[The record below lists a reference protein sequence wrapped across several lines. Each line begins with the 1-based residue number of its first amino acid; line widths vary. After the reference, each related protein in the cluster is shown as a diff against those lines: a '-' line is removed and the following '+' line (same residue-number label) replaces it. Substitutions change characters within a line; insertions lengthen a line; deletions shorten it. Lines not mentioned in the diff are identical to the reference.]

1 MVEAIG
7 LGWLFGVIFFFT
19 GLFSGTK
26 EFCTY
31 ILSVLIIFALLNYFI
46 RINIKEFLKS
56 YFLTFF
62 IIFLIT
68 IIIGFYVTY
77 DINTDSFLSFLDP
90 PEVKKLS
97 PDEYRAYIYINFLFD
112 WICYLTLY
120 APFIVLCL
128 LQAYFFKCY
137 STGVKRKKISLFIGF
152 ACSSPFILMFFNY
165 INDGNIYL

>member
-1 MVEAIG
+1 MVEAVG
-7 LGWLFGVIFFFT
+7 LGWLFGMILFF
-19 GLFSGTK
+19 GALFNEVKFYT
-26 EFCTY
+26 F
-31 ILSVLIIFALLNYFI
+31 ILSVLAIFALLNYFI

-77 DINTDSFLSFLDP
+77 GVDNVGHFVLMDP
-90 PEVKKLS
+90 PEVKKLL
-97 PDEYRAYIYINFLFD
+97 PDEYRIYICIGFLFG
-112 WICYLTLY
+112 WICYLTLF

-137 STGVKRKKISLFIGF
+137 STGVKRKKISWLIGF
-152 ACSSPFILMFFNY
+152 ACSSPFILIFFKY

>member
-1 MVEAIG
+1 MIEAIG
-7 LGWLFGVIFFFT
+7 LGWLFGVILFF
-19 GLFSGTK
+19 GALFNEVKIYT
-26 EFCTY
+26 F
-31 ILSVLIIFALLNYFI
+31 ILSVLAIFALLNYFI

-77 DINTDSFLSFLDP
+77 DINTDGFLSFLDP
-90 PEVKKLS
+90 PEVKKLL
-97 PDEYRAYIYINFLFD
+97 PDEYHAYIYINFLFD

-137 STGVKRKKISLFIGF
+137 STGEKRKKISLLIGF
-152 ACSSPFILMFFNY
+152 VCSSPFILMFFNY
-165 INDGNIYL
+165 INDGNIY

>member
-1 MVEAIG
+1 MVEAVG
-7 LGWLFGVIFFFT
+7 LGWLFGMVFFFV
-19 GLFSGTK
+19 GLFNVRVYIT
-26 EFCTY
+26 
-31 ILSVLIIFALLNYFI
+31 ILSVLAIFALLNYFI

-68 IIIGFYVTY
+68 IIMGFYITY
-77 DINTDSFLSFLDP
+77 GVDNVGRFLIINSP
-90 PEVKKLS
+90 KVKKFL

-120 APFIVLCL
+120 APLIILCL

-137 STGVKRKKISLFIGF
+137 STGIKRKKISWLIGF
-152 ACSSPFILMFFNY
+152 ACSSPFFLY
-165 INDGNIYL
+165 